1 MQRVGATC
9 AVQAARAMPR
19 DNQKLHSIISLE
31 APRCP
36 FLVGVVY
43 GGFGAMI

>member
-1 MQRVGATC
+1 MQRVRATC

-43 GGFGAMI
+43 GAFGAMI